1 MGSWAP
7 ALADSGAEVESDV
20 LLEEPASTAG
30 SPATSTGRDLG
41 CLPLGPMTGFN
52 RADST
57 KAKDNYNRD
66 IYFPTVSDREGGN
79 IIIRYAKKITLVR
92 KIF

>member
-7 ALADSGAEVESDV
+7 ALAAGGAEVESDKG
-20 LLEEPASTAG
+20 LEEPASTAG

-52 RADST
+52 RAVST

-66 IYFPTVSDREGGN
+66 IQIPNRLCQRRWKY
-79 IIIRYAKKITLVR
+79 IIQYAKKSL
-92 KIF
+92 